1 MRIATYRHQNRRAL
15 GRLPPDGRALELHA
29 LGAEE
34 ERRGALALVERLAA
48 RITPPPVSPA
58 MIPLAALREAA

>member
-1 MRIATYRHQNRRAL
+1 MRIATYRHQNHCAV
-15 GRLPPDGRALELHA
+15 GRPSPDGGAVEVHA
-29 LGAEE
+29 LGAEA